1 MRRGVALIAVL
12 FVTLLLEGV
21 VVGLA
26 MMTVSE
32 LDYAQAET
40 DYAKAYNNA
49 ISGLT
54 IAQVLVN
61 TSDYDDSNH
70 NIRLLTAYA
79 NNTPLVREPGKYE
92 VWVEKPSGYSELWYQ
107 LHAYGYSGDVTSEI
121 VVRVREHDYF
131 SRWVTFCKAGVIDA
145 YDNDIYYGRIY
156 TKEGIAMEDIDT
168 GETMEVE
175 DGYAWDGTPRPAGT
189 YPLGAR
195 FYGQVT
201 SSSTPYDYPKS
212 WPDEW
217 NGDGT
222 EEAWF
227 AERPH
232 WNVPEIDMPEEA
244 HIQSLASKAREGASS
259 VQLMSGGNVVGVLYT
274 GPNGVSVTRTG
285 SKKLWTYMKF
295 VSTSG
300 ITKLRLTVKCDDGD
314 DKPSDGDTVVTRQD
328 TGQPINN
335 YEIQLPNT
343 AVIHSTDAIWQLEG
357 ELSNKMTVVSE
368 DGPVCVTDDLVY
380 VDADGDW
387 AVEYNPSASGED
399 RFTTNPDYDG
409 DATLGVIAARSVL
422 LTNDNG
428 YARNDKILIIT
439 GVLTAGASDED
450 ADGCVRYVDWSES
463 EYYGSIHWDTKQEAL
478 CIHGALI
485 TDGYQCH
492 DVDNM
497 VTAYFFRWDTWS
509 GFAGGYRHCHIRYD
523 ERLLTEPPP
532 HYMEVNMPLY
542 VGWQLVR

>member
-49 ISGLT
+49 VSGLT
-54 IAQVLVN
+54 IAQILVN
-61 TSDYDDSNH
+61 TSDHDGSGH
-70 NIRLLTAYA
+70 NIRLLTTYT
-79 NNTPLVREPGKYE
+79 NNTPLVREPGKFE

-131 SRWVTFCKAGVIDA
+131 SRWVAFCKAGVIDA

-156 TKEGIAMEDIDT
+156 TKEGIAMEDRDT
-168 GETMEVE
+168 GETMDVE
-175 DGYAWDGTPRPAGT
+175 DGYAWDGTARPAGT

-195 FYGQVT
+195 FFGQV
-201 SSSTPYDYPKS
+201 SSSGTPWDYDYP
-212 WPDEW
+212 DD
-217 NGDGT
+217 GDGT

-227 AERPH
+227 SERPH
-232 WNVPEIDMPEEA
+232 WNVPEIEMPEEVFVE
-244 HIQSLASKAREGASS
+244 SLASKAREDASS
-259 VQLMSGGNVVGVLYT
+259 VELKSGDNVAGVLYI

-285 SKKLWTYMKF
+285 STKLWTYMKF
-295 VSTSG
+295 TSTNG
-300 ITKLRLTVKCDDGD
+300 VTKLHLTVKRDDGD
-314 DKPSDGDTVVTRQD
+314 DEPSDGDTVVTRAD
-328 TGQPINN
+328 NGQPIND
-335 YEIQLPNT
+335 YEIQLPST

-357 ELSNKMTVVSE
+357 ELSNKVTVASE
-368 DGPVCVTDDLVY
+368 KGLVCVTDDLVY

-387 AVEYNPSASGED
+387 AVEYNPSASNDE

-409 DATLGVIAARSVL
+409 NATLGVVAAGSVL

-428 YARNDKILIIT
+428 YARNDKTLIIT
-439 GVLTAGASDED
+439 GVLTAGVSDED
-450 ADGCVRYVDWSES
+450 ADGCVRYVDYSES
-463 EYYGSIHWDTKQEAL
+463 EYYGSIDWNTKQDTL

-492 DVDNM
+492 DVYNT
-497 VTAYFFRWDTWS
+497 VTAYFFRWDTGS
-509 GFAGGYRHCHIRYD
+509 TFAGGYEHCHIKYD